1 MNISNEKK
9 KIPILR
15 LNYSTSE
22 KKNISEG
29 INEILNSG
37 YLTMSKNVFQFE
49 KLFAKYV
56 GAKYA
61 VAVNS
66 GTSALEIPLRALN
79 VEGKSIIIPT
89 NTFMATPLAAIHAGA
104 KVIFADISEKTLSMQ
119 AKEIEKK
126 ITKDTVGIILVH
138 VGGIISHEWTK
149 IKKICSSKKIFIL
162 EDSAHAHGSKINN
175 KYAGNLGIA
184 AAFSFYPTKI
194 LTTGE
199 GGMITTNEKKL
210 YQKFLILRDH
220 GKQNPL
226 LNIHTELGSNWRLS
240 EIQGLL
246 GVQQVKKAKNIINE
260 RIKIASM
267 YDKMLENTPNL
278 RLLKIPSYIKS
289 SYYKYIIFV
298 NKNIRNKA
306 KKMMYEKFGISLP
319 GEVYNYLCH
328 SQPVFKKY
336 KNKIIKKGDYSF
348 KIAKKISSE
357 QLCLPLYSG
366 LKKSEIRYV
375 VDSLKKTLK
384 KLT

>member
-1 MNISNEKK
+1 MKK
-9 KIPILR
+9 KEIPILR
-15 LNYSTSE
+15 LNYSRSE

-29 INEILNSG
+29 INKILNSG

-49 KLFAKYV
+49 KLFAKYIGV
-56 GAKYA
+56 KYA

-104 KVIFADISEKTLSMQ
+104 KVIFADISEKTLSIQ

-138 VGGIISHEWTK
+138 IGGIISHEWTK
-149 IKKICSSKKIFIL
+149 IKKICASKKIFIL
-162 EDSAHAHGSKINN
+162 EDAAHAHGSKINN

-226 LNIHTELGSNWRLS
+226 LNVHTELGSNWRLS

-246 GVQQVKKAKNIINE
+246 GVQQVKKAKNIISE
-260 RIKIASM
+260 RIKIASI
-267 YDKMLENTPNL
+267 YDKVLKNTPNI
-278 RLLKIPSYIKS
+278 RLLEIPSYIKS

-298 NKNIRNKA
+298 NKNIRNKV

-319 GEVYNYLCH
+319 GEVYNHLCH

-336 KNKIIKKGDYSF
+336 KSKIIKKGDYSF
-348 KIAKKISSE
+348 KIAKKISAE
-357 QLCLPLYSG
+357 QLCLPLYAG
-366 LKKSEIRYV
+366 LKKYEIRYIV
-375 VDSLKKTLK
+375 NSLKKTIK
-384 KLT
+384 ILT

>member
-1 MNISNEKK
+1 MRKK

-15 LNYSTSE
+15 LHYSTSE
-22 KKNISEG
+22 KRNISKG
-29 INEILNSG
+29 IGGILNSG
-37 YLTMSKNVFQFE
+37 NLTMSKKVFQFE

-56 GAKYA
+56 GTKYA

-79 VEGKSIIIPT
+79 VEGKSIIVPT

-104 KVIFADISEKTLSMQ
+104 KVIFADISEKTLSIQ
-119 AKEIEKK
+119 ADEIKKK
-126 ITKDTVGIILVH
+126 ITKNTVGIILVH
-138 VGGIISHEWTK
+138 IGGVISSEWAK
-149 IKKICSSKKIFIL
+149 IKKICVSKNLFIL
-162 EDSAHAHGSKINN
+162 EDAAHAHGSKINN

-184 AAFSFYPTKI
+184 AAFSFYPTKV

-199 GGMITTNEKKL
+199 GGMITTNDKKL

-220 GKQNPL
+220 GKQNPS
-226 LNIHTELGSNWRLS
+226 LNIHTELGSNWRPS
-240 EIQGLL
+240 EIQGFL
-246 GVQQVKKAKNIINE
+246 GVQQVKKAKSIVSQ
-260 RIKIASM
+260 RTKIASM
-267 YDKMLENTPNL
+267 YDKILKNTPSI
-278 RLLKIPSYIKS
+278 RLLEIPSYIKS

-298 NKNIRNKA
+298 NKNIRNKI
-306 KKMMYEKFGISLP
+306 KKMMYEKFEISLP
-319 GEVYNYLCH
+319 GEVYSHLCH

-336 KNKIIKKGDYSF
+336 KNRIIKKGDYSF

-357 QLCLPLYSG
+357 QLCLPLYLG

-375 VDSLKKTLK
+375 VNSLKKTLK

>member
-1 MNISNEKK
+1 MRKK

-15 LNYSTSE
+15 LNYSKKE
-22 KKNISEG
+22 KINISA
-29 INEILNSG
+29 EIKKILSSG
-37 YLTMSKNVFQFE
+37 NLSMSKNVFQFE
-49 KLFAKYV
+49 KHFAKYI
-56 GAKYA
+56 GTKYA

-66 GTSALEIPLRALN
+66 GTSALEISLRALN

-104 KVIFADISEKTLSMQ
+104 KVIFADISEKTLSIQ

-138 VGGIISHEWTK
+138 IGGIISSEWIK
-149 IKKICSSKKIFIL
+149 IKKICALKKIFIL
-162 EDSAHAHGSKINN
+162 EDAAHAHGSKINN
-175 KYAGNLGIA
+175 KFAGNLGIA
-184 AAFSFYPTKI
+184 AAFSFYPTKV

-199 GGMITTNEKKL
+199 GGMITTNDKML
-210 YQKFLILRDH
+210 HQKFLILRDH
-220 GKQNPL
+220 GKQNSL

-246 GVQQVKKAKNIINE
+246 GIQQVKKVKSIVNE

-267 YDKMLENTPNL
+267 YDRILNNTPHIK
-278 RLLKIPSYIKS
+278 LLKIPPYIKS

-298 NKNIRNKA
+298 NKNVRDKI
-306 KKMMYEKFGISLP
+306 KKIMYKKFGISLP

-336 KNKIIKKGDYSF
+336 KNKIIKKGNYNF

-357 QLCLPLYSG
+357 QLCLPLYPG
-366 LKKSEIRYV
+366 LKKSEIKYV
-375 VDSLKKTLK
+375 VNSLKKTMK
-384 KLT
+384 ILT